1 MIMFTQAFR
10 YAYEPFIFAKT
21 KGEDKRTTYAVA
33 MKYFVIVDLLIFLG
47 VMFYLD
53 IIRTSSIPVILSV

>member
-1 MIMFTQAFR
+1 M
-10 YAYEPFIFAKT
+10 
-21 KGEDKRTTYAVA
+21 A

-53 IIRTSSIPVILSV
+53 IIRYFIDPVILSV